1 MPQNSSGCSVG
12 DVGAGHDA
20 LDDHRA
26 DHQRHHRIGR
36 DAQRQ
41 HRDEGGLRAGI
52 VGRFRPGDACDR
64 ALAELAPGVSETRF
78 STV

>member
-1 MPQNSSGCSVG
+1 MPQNSAGCSVG
-12 DVGAGHDA
+12 DVGPGHDA

-36 DAQRQ
+36 NAERQ

-52 VGRFRPGDACDR
+52 VGRFRPGDAFDG
-64 ALAELAPGVSETRF
+64 ALAEFLRVLRRRFF